1 MASRTLIKN
10 GTIISVDPSIGQ
22 LDSGDV
28 LIEDHRIAAVAPHI
42 EADDAEVIDATG
54 TIVMPGFVD
63 SHRHLWQSVIRHI
76 GSDWTHGQY
85 LMGVHL
91 GLSGDFRP
99 EDTYNGNLLGALE
112 ALDGGI
118 TTLLDWSH
126 NLDTPQH
133 ADAAVEA
140 LQASGMRSIFAHG
153 GGASMWNLPSIVPHS
168 RDVLRIRDQYFSS
181 EDQLVTM
188 AFALRGPQ
196 FSVPEVAH
204 EDWKLIQELGTR
216 VTVHNGDGEW
226 GKQRPVAWMRDH
238 GMLNERVTHVH
249 CCTLADDE
257 YQMIADS
264 GGTASVS
271 ADVEAQM
278 GMGWPATGK
287 LLDVGVRPSLSVD
300 VCVSNGGD
308 MFNAMKATIAVQRA
322 LDNAAEQTPG
332 EQDGL
337 RLSCMDVIEFAT
349 IEGARACGL
358 DRVTGSLTPGK
369 DADIIIVRA
378 DGLGMAPLNNPAG
391 ALVYSGHSGLV
402 DTVFVRGQAV
412 KRNGRLVRDDVRDVQ
427 RRAAESRDYLFRAA
441 LARPSTADAR
451 IGGSWIPGIH
461 KVHRE
466 TTRA

>member
-1 MASRTLIKN
+1 MTSRTLITN
-10 GTIISVDPSIGQ
+10 GTVITVDPLLGTIEN
-22 LDSGDV
+22 GDV
-28 LIEDHRIAAVAPHI
+28 LIEDGRIAAVGVGLHA
-42 EADDAEVIDATG
+42 ADAEVIDATG
-54 TIVMPGFVD
+54 TIVMPGFID

-85 LMGVHL
+85 LTGVHL

-99 EDTYNGNLLGALE
+99 VDTYNGNLLGALE

-126 NLDTPQH
+126 NLDTPEH
-133 ADAAVEA
+133 SDAAVEA
-140 LQASGMRSIFAHG
+140 LVASGMRSVFAHG
-153 GGASMWNLPSIVPHS
+153 GGARMWNLPSTVPHT
-168 RDVLRIRDQYFSS
+168 RDVLRIKDRYFASD
-181 EDQLVTM
+181 DQLVTM

-196 FSVPEVAH
+196 FSTPEVAE

-226 GKQRPVAWMRDH
+226 GKQRPVAWMHEH
-238 GMLNERVTHVH
+238 GMLNEKVTHVH
-249 CCTLADDE
+249 CCSLAPDE
-257 YQMIADS
+257 FQMIADS

-278 GMGWPATGK
+278 GLGWPATGR

-308 MFNAMKATIAVQRA
+308 MFNAMKATIGIQRG
-322 LDNAAEQTPG
+322 LDNAAEQRPG
-332 EQDGL
+332 EQDSV

-358 DRVTGSLTPGK
+358 DGVTGSLTPGK
-369 DADIIIVRA
+369 DADVIIVRA
-378 DGLGMAPLNNPAG
+378 DGLGMTPLNNPAA

-402 DTVFVRGQAV
+402 DTVFVRGEAV
-412 KRNGRLVRDDVRDVQ
+412 KRGGVLTRGDVSDVR
-427 RRAAESRDYLFRAA
+427 RRGIESRDYLFNAA

-451 IGGSWIPGIH
+451 LGGSWIPGIH
-461 KVHRE
+461 RVNR
-466 TTRA
+466 

>member
-1 MASRTLIKN
+1 MTPSRTLITN
-10 GTIISVDPSIGQ
+10 ATVLTVDPKLGQ
-22 LDSGDV
+22 IEGGDV
-28 LIEDHRIAAVAPHI
+28 LIEGTKIAEVGRGI
-42 EADDAEVIDATG
+42 EVEDCEVIDGTG

-85 LMGVHL
+85 LTGVHL

-99 EDTYNGNLLGALE
+99 EDTYIGNLLGAVE

-126 NLDTPQH
+126 NIDTPEH
-133 ADAAVEA
+133 GDAAVEA
-140 LQASGMRSIFAHG
+140 LFASGMRAVFAHG
-153 GGASMWNLPSIVPHS
+153 GGARMWQLPSTVPHS
-168 RDVLRIRDQYFSS
+168 RDVLRMRDQYFSS
-181 EDQLVTM
+181 SDSLVTL

-204 EDWKLIQELGTR
+204 EDWKLIRELGTR

-226 GKQRPVAWMRDH
+226 GKNRPVAWMREH
-238 GMLNERVTHVH
+238 GMLNELVTHVH
-249 CCTLADDE
+249 CCSLADDE

-278 GMGWPATGK
+278 GLGWPATGK
-287 LLDVGVRPSLSVD
+287 LMDVGVMPSLSVD

-308 MFNAMKATIAVQRA
+308 MFNAMKSTIAIQRA
-322 LDNAAEQTPG
+322 LDNAAEATPG
-332 EQDGL
+332 EQDRV
-337 RLSCMDVIEFAT
+337 RLSCDEVIRMAT

-358 DRVTGSLTPGK
+358 DHVTGSLTPGK
-369 DADIIIVRA
+369 DADVLVVRA

-391 ALVYSGHSGLV
+391 ALVYSGHPGLV
-402 DTVFVRGQAV
+402 DTVLVRGEVV
-412 KRNGRLVRDDVRDVQ
+412 KRHGVLVRSDVADIQ
-427 RRAAESRDYLFRAA
+427 RRAVEARDYLFKAA
-441 LARPSTADAR
+441 LQRPTTSDAVT
-451 IGGSWIPGIH
+451 GGSWIPGIH
-461 KVHRE
+461 KVHR
-466 TTRA
+466 